1 MNEQRLLQW
10 LWFAEVIGVGGNTL
24 PALSLYG
31 SPGALL
37 TARSSDDNF
46 SSVLGRAQ
54 RQRLLTLE
62 PEQMAPRLARCRELG
77 VRILTPDHE
86 EYPVTFRLLEDAP
99 AVLYC
104 TGDVSAL
111 SSTSMVGMVGSRRP
125 SAYGRQAA
133 QKIAGEL
140 AGAGVTIVSGMADG
154 LDSEAHKAALEQG
167 ALTIAVMGTAPEVC
181 YPASHAGLRRQIETQ
196 GAVITE
202 IPPDMQANRNFF
214 VLRNRL
220 IAALSDVLCVVEAR
234 KGSGTMITASYAG
247 QYGRPV
253 FSVPGSIFS
262 PLSEGTNQ
270 LLAKGAKPCTGGNCI
285 LRALGIDPVL
295 PAVSASA
302 SRPKLDAVQKKVLAA
317 LGPTPKTM
325 GQLSADTGLPAWQL
339 AAALTALEL
348 AGLADQLAGRQY
360 LLRGGAV
367 F

>member
-1 MNEQRLLQW
+1 MNDQRLLQW
-10 LWFAEVIGVGGNTL
+10 LWFAEVMGVGANTL

-37 TARSSDDNF
+37 AAREYEDLSPIA
-46 SSVLGRAQ
+46 GRAQ
-54 RQRLLTLE
+54 RSRLHALE

-86 EYPVTFRLLEDAP
+86 EYPVAFRLLENAP

-140 AGAGVTIVSGMADG
+140 AAAGVTIVSGMADG

-167 ALTIAVMGTAPEVC
+167 ARTVAVMGTAPEVC
-181 YPASHAGLRRQIETQ
+181 YPASHAGLRRKIETQ
-196 GAVITE
+196 GAVLTE
-202 IPPDMQANRNFF
+202 VPPDTRGGPRFF

-220 IAALSDVLCVVEAR
+220 IAALSDALCVVEAR
-234 KGSGTMITASYAG
+234 EGSGTMITAGYAAK
-247 QYGRPV
+247 YGRPV

-270 LLAKGAKPCTGGNCI
+270 LLGKGAKPCTGADCI
-285 LRALGIDPVL
+285 LRALGIDPA
-295 PAVSASA
+295 PAASA
-302 SRPKLDAVQKKVLAA
+302 PASPPKLDDVQKQVLAA

-367 F
+367 L

>member
-37 TARSSDDNF
+37 TARSCEDLSP
-46 SSVLGRAQ
+46 VLGRAQ
-54 RQRLLTLE
+54 RSRLHALE

-167 ALTIAVMGTAPEVC
+167 ALTVAVMGTAPEVC
-181 YPASHAGLRRQIETQ
+181 YPASHAGLRRQIEAQ

-202 IPPDMQANRNFF
+202 IPPDMQGNRNFF

-302 SRPKLDAVQKKVLAA
+302 SQPKLDAVQKKVLAA